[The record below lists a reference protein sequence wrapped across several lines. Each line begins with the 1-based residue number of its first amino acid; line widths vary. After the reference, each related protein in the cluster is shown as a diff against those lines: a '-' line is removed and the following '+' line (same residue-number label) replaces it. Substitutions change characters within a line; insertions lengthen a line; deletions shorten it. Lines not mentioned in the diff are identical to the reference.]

1 MQIGSE
7 PVETVKMQGKGGVE
21 DIALVAP
28 DQVKEF
34 EALGYKVAK
43 AEAPKT

>member
-7 PVETVKMQGKGGVE
+7 AVATVKMQGKGGGD
-21 DIALVAP
+21 DIALVAT

-34 EALGYKVAK
+34 EARGYKVVK
-43 AEAPKT
+43 AEAPKP